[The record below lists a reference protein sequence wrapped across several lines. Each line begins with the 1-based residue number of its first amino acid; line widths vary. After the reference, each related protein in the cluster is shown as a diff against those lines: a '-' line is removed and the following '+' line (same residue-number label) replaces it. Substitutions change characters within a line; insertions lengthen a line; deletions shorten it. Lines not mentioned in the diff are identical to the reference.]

1 MPRDFVLALDEIWV
15 KDADGKGRTV
25 AVQATTPQE
34 LEQIVLAASA
44 SSGAET
50 QAVMYE
56 DGAERN
62 DFTRRLV
69 TPFVTVKLADQTDAA
84 SVAGLAQASSFDL
97 PDYAPGYAVLR
108 TGGGLAA
115 LRAVDLLSGAAG
127 VELVEPQLARLHT
140 KKAMPNDPLI
150 NQQWHHKFNSQ
161 AGAVAGTD
169 LNIET
174 AWAYPTG
181 GAGRRGRGIRI
192 GIVDDGLQ
200 TAHPDLSANVDTAND
215 KDWNGNDAD
224 PNPGSGDDHGTA
236 CAGDAA
242 ARGNNS
248 LGVSGSAP
256 EATLVGMRLISAA
269 VTDGQE
275 AEAISYLPE
284 LIQIQSNSWGPS
296 DTGSLLEGPGPLAT
310 AAFKTAAETGRGGKG
325 TIFLW
330 AGGNGLGANDNS
342 NYDGYANSIYT
353 IAVGAFD
360 SQARQAYYSE
370 PGANLVIVSP
380 SNGNLPALGKTTTD
394 RTGTNLGY
402 NTAASPT
409 GDYTDDFGGTSSA
422 TPTAAGVVALMLE
435 ANPNLG
441 WRDVQEILM
450 RSARKVSPT
459 DTDWKAVVAP
469 ANINHNHKFG
479 AGLIDATAA
488 VNLATGWTNLSA
500 QLKRTVA
507 QTGLSVAIPNQNT
520 TGITRDFVVG
530 AADNLR
536 VEHVTVAVNI
546 THTSRGNLKVTLTS
560 PSGTVS
566 RLAEVHSDSGD
577 NYPATDPEKNYPN
590 WKFMT
595 VRNWGENA
603 AGTWRLKITDESAS
617 GNTTGGT
624 LTAVTMEVFGS
635 STVPVNPPP
644 AVSLTSPAGDLVV
657 SPGAAVSLA
666 AAASDFDATGAA
678 GTVAQVEFL
687 ANGSVINT
695 DTLAPY
701 SFSWSPTVGT
711 YQVTARATDSEG
723 AAATS
728 GSLRVE
734 VRNQL
739 PTITSAQ
746 TSPAGSAH
754 SDQAITL
761 TGVVSNDPEGSAVTL
776 AYQWQSTLNGTTWTN
791 ASGQT
796 SATLPASPSN
806 AGLLWRCLIT
816 PNDGAQNGEVFT
828 GPTVSVSNR
837 PAAAATLGAGYSHQP
852 GLYVPS
858 VTASFTRPVIINEFS
873 QGPSGGTAEWVELL
887 TLEDTS
893 LAFYDISDASD
904 NYLLFLD
911 DPVWDNI
918 PAGTTIV
925 IYNGATTKDP
935 LLPAD
940 DLNPNDDGRM
950 VVSSQNAA
958 YFDDATAWP
967 GLGNSGDSLFI
978 NDADSLTV
986 AELSYGNST
995 LAAPNVGTVTGGRAA
1010 YYAGDT
1016 EEGITSG
1023 VNWRT
1028 TTSATAR
1035 SLRATKALGD
1045 LFFSEY
1051 VEGTGNNKAVE
1062 VYNPSGS
1069 AVNLATAGYLV
1080 QMYFNGVTNVGTS
1093 VALTG
1098 TVAAGGVHVL
1108 AFSGSTN
1115 TLLALANQTNGSS
1128 FFNGDDAVVLRK
1140 GGTNG
1145 AVVDAIGQIG
1155 FDPGTAWSTNGVS
1168 TLDRTLRR
1176 KSAVVQGDTNA
1187 TNAFNPSV
1195 EWDNFAADTF
1205 GGLGSHSTSS
1215 GPALGL
1221 GANPLS
1227 FAENAGTNA
1236 STGTV
1241 VIPATV
1247 ASNVVVTLSSGNTNA
1262 ATVPAT
1268 ATINAG
1274 STNVTFP
1281 IAAIDNA
1288 LSDGSKLVT
1297 ISATAAGYA
1306 AGSVQVTVTDNET
1319 PIEGV
1324 TPGAGNSAANTQFI
1338 AGLRAG
1344 IFGQAPL
1351 YRTGTGHQMPPGLS
1365 LDPATGLL
1373 SGTPTQVG
1381 TYTIVLER
1389 YNSLGDV
1396 ATQTYQ
1402 LVISAAGTSYE
1413 TWISGYPGLSDA
1425 TRGGDPEKDGT
1436 SNLLEYFMSL
1446 DPSVSDR
1453 GLTFDFEGGVLTLD
1467 YRRSKTATGVAGV
1480 VKWHP
1485 NLTNA
1490 VGWST
1495 NGVTDVL
1502 LSDHGTYE
1510 MRRATVPVPS
1520 EDGQRFLRL
1529 EIEAP

>member
-1 MPRDFVLALDEIWV
+1 
-15 KDADGKGRTV
+15 
-25 AVQATTPQE
+25 
-34 LEQIVLAASA
+34 
-44 SSGAET
+44 
-50 QAVMYE
+50 
-56 DGAERN
+56 
-62 DFTRRLV
+62 
-69 TPFVTVKLADQTDAA
+69 
-84 SVAGLAQASSFDL
+84 
-97 PDYAPGYAVLR
+97 
-108 TGGGLAA
+108 
-115 LRAVDLLSGAAG
+115 
-127 VELVEPQLARLHT
+127 
-140 KKAMPNDPLI
+140 
-150 NQQWHHKFNSQ
+150 
-161 AGAVAGTD
+161 
-169 LNIET
+169 
-174 AWAYPTG
+174 
-181 GAGRRGRGIRI
+181 
-192 GIVDDGLQ
+192 
-200 TAHPDLSANVDTAND
+200 
-215 KDWNGNDAD
+215 
-224 PNPGSGDDHGTA
+224 
-236 CAGDAA
+236 
-242 ARGNNS
+242 
-248 LGVSGSAP
+248 
-256 EATLVGMRLISAA
+256 MRLISAA

-520 TGITRDFVVG
+520 IGITRDFVVG

-711 YQVTARATDSEG
+711 YQLTARATDSEG

-728 GSLRVE
+728 APLSLE

-746 TSPAGSAH
+746 TSPAGSAY

-995 LAAPNVGTVTGGRAA
+995 LASPNVGTVTGGRAA

-1051 VEGTGNNKAVE
+1051 VEGSSNNKAVE
-1062 VYNPSGS
+1062 IYNPSGA
-1069 AVNLATAGYLV
+1069 AVNLGTAGYFV
-1080 QMYFNGVTNVGTS
+1080 QIHFNGATSAGTS
-1093 VALTG
+1093 IALTG

-1108 AFSGSTN
+1108 ASSTATS
-1115 TLLALANQTNGSS
+1115 TLLALAQQTNVSN

-1140 GGTNG
+1140 GGASGTI
-1145 AVVDAIGQIG
+1145 VDVIGQIG
-1155 FDPGTAWSTNGVS
+1155 VDPGTAWTATGISTA
-1168 TLDRTLRR
+1168 DRTIRR
-1176 KSAVVQGDTNA
+1176 KTSVVQGDTNA
-1187 TNAFNPSV
+1187 ANAFDPSV
-1195 EWDNFAADTF
+1195 EWDGFAVDTF
-1205 GGLGSHSTSS
+1205 SGLGSHSTSS
-1215 GPALGL
+1215 GPAL
-1221 GANPLS
+1221 AVAASPAS

-1241 VIPATV
+1241 TIPAVV
-1247 ASNVVVTLSSGNTNA
+1247 ATNVPVTLSSGNTNA
-1262 ATVPAT
+1262 ATVPASV
-1268 ATINAG
+1268 TINAG
-1274 STNVTFP
+1274 LTNATFP
-1281 IAAIDNA
+1281 IAAVDN
-1288 LSDGSKLVT
+1288 LVSDGSKVVA
-1297 ISATAAGYA
+1297 ISASASGYA
-1306 AGSVQVTVTDNET
+1306 SAQVQVTVTDNEVSL
-1319 PIEGV
+1319 EGV
-1324 TPGAGNSAANTQFI
+1324 TPGTGNNTANTQFI
-1338 AGLRAG
+1338 ANLRAG
-1344 IFGQAPL
+1344 AFSQPPL
-1351 YRTGTGHQMPPGLS
+1351 YRTGPGHQMPPGLV
-1365 LDPATGLL
+1365 LDPNTGILN
-1373 SGTPTQVG
+1373 GTPSQAG
-1381 TYTIVLER
+1381 TYNIVLER
-1389 YNSLGDV
+1389 YNSLGEV
-1396 ATQTYQ
+1396 ATQSFQ
-1402 LVISAAGTSYE
+1402 LVVAAAGTSYDA
-1413 TWISGYPGLSDA
+1413 WIGGFSGLSDTA
-1425 TRGGDPEKDGT
+1425 RGGDPERDRL
-1436 SNLLEYFMSL
+1436 SNLAEYFMGL
-1446 DPSVSDR
+1446 NPSASDS
-1453 GLTFDFEGGVLTLD
+1453 GMTFGYQGGVMTMD
-1467 YRRSKTATGVAGV
+1467 YRKSKTTTGVTGRV
-1480 VKWHP
+1480 TWHP
-1485 NLTNA
+1485 NMTNA
-1490 VGWST
+1490 VPWST
-1495 NGVTDVL
+1495 NGVTDVF